1 MSYFYNYFKV
11 LLIQI
16 FFVDK
21 IPNNILTQF
30 YTILLLYYTQYA
42 ILQSTLT
49 LHYTT
54 YQHYTSPHSSIPAL
68 DNILTL
74 YFTTY

>member
-54 YQHYTSPHSSIPAL
+54 YQHHHIAAYQP
-68 DNILTL
+68 
-74 YFTTY
+74 